1 MLPKKGIVFPN
12 VEKLK
17 SNPPASAYLR
27 VGEIGVV
34 EFGQSAVSPCTFK
47 GAKQSANLFDARLE
61 DRRIRGAGPHGF
73 AGR

>member
-17 SNPPASAYLR
+17 WPPPESEYLR
-27 VGEIGVV
+27 VGEIDVA

-47 GAKQSANLFDARLE
+47 GPNTQPISSIPGSRT
-61 DRRIRGAGPHGF
+61 GG
-73 AGR
+73 

>member
-17 SNPPASAYLR
+17 SNPLRRAYLR
-27 VGEIGVV
+27 VGEIGVA

-47 GAKQSANLFDARLE
+47 APNNQPISSIPGSRT
-61 DRRIRGAGPHGF
+61 GG
-73 AGR
+73 

>member
-12 VEKLK
+12 VEKLE
-17 SNPPASAYLR
+17 STPLESAYLR
-27 VGEIGVV
+27 VGEIDVA

-47 GAKQSANLFDARLE
+47 APNKQPIFDTRLE